1 MTILAIINKDTNLV
15 ENVSL
20 DDRPISEI
28 TLPDPYFVI
37 NLETTIAVLYSRD
50 PDTKEIVSEEIVG
63 QGGIGFT
70 WDGTKLNGP
79 QPKPLEV

>member
-1 MTILAIINKDTNLV
+1 MTILAVINKETNLV
-15 ENVSL
+15 ENISL

-37 NLETTIAVLYSRD
+37 DLETTPTITFYRHS
-50 PDTKEIVSEEIVG
+50 DTKEVLSEESIG

-70 WDGTKLNGP
+70 WDGTKLIGP
-79 QPKPLEV
+79 QPKPL

>member
-15 ENVSL
+15 ENTSV

-37 NLETTIAVLYSRD
+37 NLETTIAVVYSRD
-50 PDTKEIVSEEIVG
+50 PNTKEIISEEIIG

-70 WDGTKLNGP
+70 LDGEKLVGP
-79 QPKPLEV
+79 QPINI